1 MLPYLIFALIALAV
15 LMYVLMDG
23 WDLGVGI
30 LFLAAPRDQERDEM
44 MESIVPFWDGNE
56 TWLVF
61 GGVTLFGAFPTVYA
75 SVLQLLY
82 LPVMVMLFGLVF
94 RGISFEFRGHA
105 TGSKALWNWAF
116 GLGSI
121 VTAFSQGMMLGR
133 LIQGVPLRPAVFGQT
148 FTISLFPLVCGV
160 AMVSGY
166 SLLGAAWLIHKT
178 DGTTQTFAREI
189 SRAVWLL
196 TLATF
201 FITCVW
207 TPLSV
212 ADAAK
217 RWFGF
222 PQSLLFVALAV
233 ALVAVAL
240 AFWRS
245 IWSSQNDARPL
256 RLAVMMTLL
265 AFAGVGG
272 TIWPYALPYRVS
284 IVAAAADPVSLKFV
298 LIGIVIVLPLVLIY
312 QLYAYRIFAG
322 KVREGS
328 SGLRSAGCTAGYSF
342 ATRSRKQSGFAPFMK
357 LHAVRIDDEH
367 HRMLND
373 QLLRPGQVVPLL
385 SLESVTGE

>member
-1 MLPYLIFALIALAV
+1 MLAYLVFALIALAV

-30 LFLAAPRDQERDEM
+30 LFLVAPRDQERDEM
-44 MESIVPFWDGNE
+44 MESIAPFWDGNE

-94 RGISFEFRGHA
+94 RGISFEFRAHA

-133 LIQGVPLRPAVFGQT
+133 LIQGVPLRPAAFGQT
-148 FTISLFPLVCGV
+148 FTISLFPLLCGV

-166 SLLGAAWLIHKT
+166 ALLGAAWLVYKT
-178 DGTTQTFAREI
+178 DGITQTFAREV
-189 SRAVWLL
+189 SRSVWLL
-196 TLATF
+196 TLAAF
-201 FITCVW
+201 VIACVW

-212 ADAAK
+212 ADVAR

-222 PQSLLFVALAV
+222 PQCLFFAALAV
-233 ALVAVAL
+233 ALVAAAL

-245 IWSSQNDARPL
+245 IWTSHNDARLL
-256 RLAVMMTLL
+256 RLAVLMTSL
-265 AFAGVGG
+265 AFAGVAG
-272 TIWPYALPYRVS
+272 TIWPYALPYRLS
-284 IVAAAADPVSLKFV
+284 IRYAAADPITLRFV
-298 LIGIVIVLPLVLIY
+298 LVGMVVVLPMVVTY
-312 QLYAYRIFAG
+312 QLYAYRVFTG
-322 KVREGS
+322 KVSRYS
-328 SGLRSAGCTAGYSF
+328 SDYEAPLTPSAV
-342 ATRSRKQSGFAPFMK
+342 RSRHTHESNPA
-357 LHAVRIDDEH
+357 LH
-367 HRMLND
+367 
-373 QLLRPGQVVPLL
+373 L
-385 SLESVTGE
+385 S

>member
-1 MLPYLIFALIALAV
+1 MLAYLIFALIALAV

-44 MESIVPFWDGNE
+44 MESIAPFWDGNE

-75 SVLQLLY
+75 SALQLLY

-94 RGISFEFRGHA
+94 RGVSFEFRAHA
-105 TGSKALWNWAF
+105 TGSKARWNWAF

-133 LIQGVPLRPAVFGQT
+133 LIQGVPLRPAAFGQT
-148 FTISLFPLVCGV
+148 FTISLFPLLCGV
-160 AMVSGY
+160 AMVSGF
-166 SLLGAAWLIHKT
+166 SLLGAAWLVYKT
-178 DGTTQTFAREI
+178 DGITQTFAREV
-189 SRAVWLL
+189 SRSVWLL

-201 FITCVW
+201 VIACVW

-212 ADAAK
+212 ADVAR

-222 PQSLLFVALAV
+222 PQSLFFAALAV
-233 ALVAVAL
+233 ALVAAAL

-245 IWSSQNDARPL
+245 IWSSHNDARLL
-256 RLAVMMTLL
+256 RLAVLMTFL
-265 AFAGVGG
+265 AFAAFAA
-272 TIWPYALPYRVS
+272 TIWPYALPYRLS
-284 IVAAAADPVSLKFV
+284 IANAAADPVSLKFV

-312 QLYAYRIFAG
+312 QLYAYRVFAG
-322 KVREGS
+322 KVREDSDAYGVP
-328 SGLRSAGCTAGYSF
+328 AVH
-342 ATRSRKQSGFAPFMK
+342 SRRTHERNPA
-357 LHAVRIDDEH
+357 LH
-367 HRMLND
+367 
-373 QLLRPGQVVPLL
+373 L
-385 SLESVTGE
+385 S